1 MPYKVLA
8 KCSPARAGVNDPKA
22 EAANVALRQSKKL
35 ASVTD
40 FSKTCQRRASSKKF
54 RSIKSMFRSK
64 KSAPL
69 LPEIPDATESK
80 EFESLSFTAIAT
92 RQNKAIKTT
101 TTR

>member
-1 MPYKVLA
+1 
-8 KCSPARAGVNDPKA
+8 
-22 EAANVALRQSKKL
+22 
-35 ASVTD
+35 
-40 FSKTCQRRASSKKF
+40 
-54 RSIKSMFRSK
+54 MFRSK

-80 EFESLSFTAIAT
+80 EFESLSFIAIAT